1 MNLPDLLWVGLAGS
15 VGAAARFVLDGTV
28 RSRTTTRWPIGTL
41 LINVSGSLLL
51 GFLTGLVV
59 FDHASTILTV
69 VAGTGFCGGFTTFS
83 TASFETVRLMQQ
95 GELAAAGAN
104 LAATVG
110 GTLLAAA
117 AGLALASL

>member
-1 MNLPDLLWVGLAGS
+1 MNLPDLVWVGLAGS

-28 RSRTTTRWPIGTL
+28 RSRTTTRWPAGTL

-51 GFLTGLVV
+51 GLLTGLVI
-59 FDHASTILTV
+59 FDHASPTLTL

-83 TASFETVRLMQQ
+83 TASFETVRLIQQ
-95 GELAAAGAN
+95 GELAAARAN
-104 LAATVG
+104 LALTVG